1 MKILTFLLL
10 GLAGSTACAAGAND
24 TLRQRDLL
32 ETYAY
37 RATTEMCLIA
47 RNSGDK
53 KASERLDKLLADA
66 NALSE
71 QVAEQWPAIRQQWQ
85 ASAAFIKE
93 NRAAADSGDVV
104 NVLPNLQIR
113 QDALY
118 KAFDSD
124 RPQEALVDS
133 DERALMTMLDS
144 LERMLASY
152 TMFQTSMFG
161 GHAFTELGIEAQ
173 SQRFEQALVSLK
185 DEALREEIGSK
196 WRFVK
201 SALLAYNERA
211 AVFIVDR
218 TGRTIRELLLAH
230 IEQPQLAAE

>member
-1 MKILTFLLL
+1 MKILMFLLL
-10 GLAGSTACAAGAND
+10 VVVGGTAWAAGNND
-24 TLRQRDLL
+24 ALRQRDLL

-66 NALSE
+66 DALSTK
-71 QVAEQWPAIRQQWQ
+71 VGAEWPAIQQQWQ

-104 NVLPNLQIR
+104 NMLPNLQIR
-113 QDALY
+113 QESLY
-118 KAFDSD
+118 RAFDEN
-124 RPQEALVDS
+124 RPEAVLMNT
-133 DERALMTMLDS
+133 DEQAVMTMLDS
-144 LERMLASY
+144 LERMLAGY
-152 TMFQTSMFG
+152 VMFQSSMFG
-161 GHAFTELGIEAQ
+161 GHAFTELGIESQ
-173 SQRFEQALVSLK
+173 SQRFEQALASLK

-196 WRFVK
+196 WHFVK
-201 SALLAYNERA
+201 STLLAYNERA

-218 TGRTIRELLLAH
+218 TGRTIRELLLQH
-230 IEQPQLAAE
+230 IGQPQVAAE